1 MSQFLAHQIPLALG
15 THIYLTLL
23 AFQITQNIPFGI
35 TLFKLSPSPPPVILA
50 QPLIK
55 LLLINKND
63 DYIQHDHFLINE
75 KINLDERI

>member
-1 MSQFLAHQIPLALG
+1 MIGRQFLINLENYRKSG
-15 THIYLTLL
+15 KIYVSNLEKTIET
-23 AFQITQNIPFGI
+23 F
-35 TLFKLSPSPPPVILA
+35 LSFFD
-50 QPLIK
+50 LIK